1 MLTLRGKVMAAVVI
15 VGMNLLVA
23 LVLPWFVVLTAIPS
37 AVLLWA
43 ILRR

>member
-1 MLTLRGKVMAAVVI
+1 MLTLRGKVVATLVI

-23 LVLPWFVVLTAIPS
+23 LILPWFVVLTAIPS